1 MPGLDKCLWFYLL
14 CSFDRSPNPAN
25 LGFPS
30 PISSSEAV
38 AKDAAMLAPTKALKT
53 GARAT
58 PHSAPQAPP
67 VVDIVEE
74 AAKLR
79 EAMARG
85 AQAA

>member
-1 MPGLDKCLWFYLL
+1 MGKRFCFYSL
-14 CSFDRSPNPAN
+14 CSFNRFPSPAN
-25 LGFPS
+25 LSLFS
-30 PISSSEAV
+30 PISSSGAV
-38 AKDAAMLAPTKALKT
+38 AKDAALLVLTKALKT

-67 VVDIVEE
+67 VVDIVAE